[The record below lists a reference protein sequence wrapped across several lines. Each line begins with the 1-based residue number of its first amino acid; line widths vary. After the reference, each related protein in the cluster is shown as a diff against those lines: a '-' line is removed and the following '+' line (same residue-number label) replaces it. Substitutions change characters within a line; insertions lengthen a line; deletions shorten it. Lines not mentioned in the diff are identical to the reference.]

1 MKAIGCLALAVLL
14 SSCAS
19 AHAQPP
25 NAYPTM
31 APLSKYLIPSAADEI
46 AMARSAA
53 PPSVSAHADV
63 LVLTKTGYVVA
74 VKGSNGWTCFVGRM
88 WSAGFDDPE
97 FWNWHGRGPACLNP
111 PAVRSVL
118 PQEIALTNWALAGDT
133 REQIAKKAQ
142 AAYAS
147 HQFTDPAP
155 DSFAFML
162 SKEGFLNDEV
172 AGPWHP
178 HVMLFVAYDQ
188 MATWAA
194 GFDKSPII
202 APPPNFRRYQPVTIM
217 IPVHRWSDGS
227 LDNI

>member
-1 MKAIGCLALAVLL
+1 MKTIGCATLAVLL
-14 SSCAS
+14 ASCTTAY
-19 AHAQPP
+19 AQEP

-31 APLSKYLIPSAADEI
+31 APISKYLIPSAADEI

-53 PPSVSAHADV
+53 PPSISAHAEV

-74 VKGSNGWTCFVGRM
+74 AKGSNGWVCFVGRM

-111 PAVRSVL
+111 QAVRSVL
-118 PQEIALTNWALAGDT
+118 PQEIALTNWAIAGDT
-133 REQIAKKAQ
+133 REQIAMKAQ

-147 HQFTDPAP
+147 HRFTDPAP

-162 SKEGFLNDEV
+162 SKEGYLNDEV
-172 AGPWHP
+172 HGPWHP

-194 GFDKSPII
+194 GFAGSPII
-202 APPPNFRRYQPVTIM
+202 APPPNFRRYQPVTIS

-227 LDNI
+227 IDRV